1 MSRACLEF
9 GGIHGNLCE
18 LYKKIGATRVY
29 VYFQLLEIMSEITV
43 GAGKFLRLLDYL
55 ETIGLDAEAI
65 AGSVNLRVSRIRE
78 LDPHYRLPALQYARL
93 YQAGVTELQKLRKPI
108 PWGAGLGTEA
118 FELMCHCII
127 SAKTLGDALRLAQR
141 FEKLVYPL
149 VGYNIRLLD
158 DGDSPSVKLSYRVR
172 IEEDGS
178 PLAPGHWD
186 RAAFQDTVAKASGLE
201 VWHALCGWLT
211 GRPLEAEEVRV
222 AAPFLSR
229 EYTEALSAVFNC
241 PLYFDADENTL
252 TFSRQALDR
261 RLVHTSDSL
270 AEFLDGIV
278 YHLIAAEKAPAST
291 SSAIKSLVSIDL
303 PGGMPSFTAV
313 AESLHMSESSL
324 RRRLQKENTSYQA
337 LKDEIRCDVAID
349 KLLNEKMTIADLAEH
364 LGFTEPS
371 SFVRS
376 FKGWTGQT
384 PKAYR
389 ERIEELGRA

>member
-1 MSRACLEF
+1 
-9 GGIHGNLCE
+9 
-18 LYKKIGATRVY
+18 
-29 VYFQLLEIMSEITV
+29 MSEITV

-55 ETIGLDAEAI
+55 ETLGLDPEVI
-65 AGSVNLRVSRIRE
+65 ANSVNLRVARIRA
-78 LDPHYRLPALQYARL
+78 LDPTYRLPALQYAWL
-93 YQAGVTELQKLRKPI
+93 YQAAVTELQKLRQPI

-127 SAKTLGDALRLAQR
+127 SAKTLGEALNLAER
-141 FEKLVYPL
+141 FETLVYPL

-158 DGDSPSVKLSYRVR
+158 QGDSPSVKLSYRVN
-172 IEEDGS
+172 IGEQGS

-186 RAAFQDTVAKASGLE
+186 RAAFQHTVANASGLE
-201 VWHALCGWLT
+201 VWHAFCGWLT
-211 GRPLEAEEVRV
+211 GRPLETEEVRV
-222 AAPFLSR
+222 SAPFLNQQYYDSL
-229 EYTEALSAVFNC
+229 AAVFNC
-241 PLYFDADENTL
+241 PLHFDAGENTL
-252 TFSRQALDR
+252 TFPRNALER
-261 RLVHTSDSL
+261 RIVHTSDSL
-270 AEFLDGIV
+270 SEFLDGIV

-313 AESLHMSESSL
+313 AECLHMSESSL

-337 LKDEIRCDVAID
+337 LKDEIRCEVAID
-349 KLLNEKMTIADLAEH
+349 KLLNEKMSIADLAEH

-389 ERIEELGRA
+389 ERLEALGRAA